1 VTPDERIAVA
11 MILALPDGPW
21 DFSTG
26 CKTAADYFDAIK
38 AASEYHVACR
48 KYLPVIYTLD
58 NRKPK
63 PKREPR
69 PDERLIK

>member
-1 VTPDERIAVA
+1 VTADERIAVA

-21 DFSTG
+21 DFSAG
-26 CKTAADYFDAIK
+26 CKTAADFFGDVRHADDQQPWNRAAK
-38 AASEYHVACR
+38 AQ
-48 KYLPVIYTLD
+48 
-58 NRKPK
+58 PK